1 MANIIRAL
9 FIGNNFT
16 ACTLTQLVSVGGK
29 G

>member
-9 FIGNNFT
+9 FIGDNFT
-16 ACTLTQLVSVGGK
+16 ACTLTQLVSGGGK

>member
-16 ACTLTQLVSVGGK
+16 ACTLTQLVTAAGK
-29 G
+29 E